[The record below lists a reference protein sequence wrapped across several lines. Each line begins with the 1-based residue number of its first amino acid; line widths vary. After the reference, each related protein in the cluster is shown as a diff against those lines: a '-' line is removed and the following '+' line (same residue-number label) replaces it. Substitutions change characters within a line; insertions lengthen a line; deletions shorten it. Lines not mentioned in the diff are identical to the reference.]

1 MSISESDLNSLAEK
15 VATLLLENNL
25 TISTAESCTGG
36 WVGKEFTGIPGSSK
50 WYGTGFITY
59 SNHAKHNLLN
69 VSKDSLINHGAVSK
83 IVVEEMAER
92 ARKISRSDISIS
104 ISGIAGPT
112 GGTKEKPVGT
122 VCFAYADEKVTKSFE
137 KLFSGDRDDVR
148 KSSVKFILEE
158 IINNLNSLH

>member
-1 MSISESDLNSLAEK
+1 M
-15 VATLLLENNL
+15 
-25 TISTAESCTGG
+25 
-36 WVGKEFTGIPGSSK
+36 
-50 WYGTGFITY
+50 
-59 SNHAKHNLLN
+59 N

-112 GGTKEKPVGT
+112 GGTKDKPVGT

-148 KSSVKFILEE
+148 RSSVKFILEE